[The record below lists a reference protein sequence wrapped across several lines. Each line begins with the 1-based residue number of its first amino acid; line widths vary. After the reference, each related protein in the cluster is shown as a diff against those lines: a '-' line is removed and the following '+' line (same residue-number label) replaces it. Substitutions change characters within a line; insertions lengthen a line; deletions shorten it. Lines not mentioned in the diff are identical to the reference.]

1 MNSKGRISLTTNWQN
16 AGKNQTESSCDGG
29 RWRAVR
35 FVMSRIILYISS
47 ANHPR
52 LHNPCLFLSD
62 AFFSVSLVLDQSQ
75 SVVERC
81 KMLFTMQTLDINR
94 QENYMV
100 ELTLPL
106 EILSP
111 SQSPGG
117 LSSKYFYSPHQN
129 IRLSCIVTEVC
140 TCPPVC
146 AGWLCMEEVETE

>member
-1 MNSKGRISLTTNWQN
+1 MREKTKQNHLVRRGEGGGGGALGGRI
-16 AGKNQTESSCDGG
+16 
-29 RWRAVR
+29 
-35 FVMSRIILYISS
+35 VMSKIILYISS

-52 LHNPCLFLSD
+52 LHNFLSD

-75 SVVERC
+75 SLVERC

-111 SQSPGG
+111 SQSPGC
-117 LSSKYFYSPHQN
+117 LSSKYFYNPHQN
-129 IRLSCIVTEVC
+129 IRLSCILTEVC

>member
-1 MNSKGRISLTTNWQN
+1 MSK
-16 AGKNQTESSCDGG
+16 
-29 RWRAVR
+29 
-35 FVMSRIILYISS
+35 IILYISS

-52 LHNPCLFLSD
+52 LHNPCLSLSD